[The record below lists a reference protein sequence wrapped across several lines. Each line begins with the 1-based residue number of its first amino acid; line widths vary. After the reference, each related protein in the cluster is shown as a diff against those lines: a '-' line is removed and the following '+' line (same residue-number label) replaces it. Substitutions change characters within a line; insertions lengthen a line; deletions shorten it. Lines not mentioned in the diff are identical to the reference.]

1 MSAPSAGG
9 FVVAALRNT
18 RSVLGID
25 LGIAGIQGVS
35 PAGRVWVAWVQ
46 GAGALSTV
54 HGVQP

>member
-1 MSAPSAGG
+1 M
-9 FVVAALRNT
+9 VAALRNT